1 MAVHLF
7 SSRYGIPLEVDVCS
21 ACQVLWF
28 DNRESSQ
35 LSPRGVLDLFDRI
48 HGHEEDARLPLKA
61 SLNCPRCATTLQ
73 DGVDVVSSGR
83 YITYRCPMQHG
94 RVATFTSF
102 LIEKGFV
109 RQMTPVE
116 VRDLARKVAVIHCF
130 SCGSPVDIRKDAA
143 CPFCRSPFSL
153 LDPTAVEKAVEK
165 YKADLA
171 SPDPVVIAGKL
182 ADGLIELERQR
193 AIARREEEKEKGAKP
208 FDNVISDVVVFIWR
222 VFFRR

>member
-1 MAVHLF
+1 MAVHQF

-61 SLNCPRCATTLQ
+61 SMKCPRCATTLQ

-109 RQMTPVE
+109 RQMTPV
-116 VRDLARKVAVIHCF
+116 
-130 SCGSPVDIRKDAA
+130 DIRKDAA

-171 SPDPVVIAGKL
+171 SPDPVVSAGKL